1 MPRMLFDP
9 PEGAAATPPV
19 RRRLRTAQE
28 SRDLRRKRITFGL
41 SLALFVLL
49 VNSIVGENGYLAA
62 LRGREEKA
70 ELEAAVAALRHENQ
84 RLKNEG
90 RRMVTDPSAL
100 EEAAR
105 RSLGMIRPGETLM
118 ILRPAD
124 PVVPAPAR

>member
-1 MPRMLFDP
+1 MARMPFDP
-9 PEGAAATPPV
+9 PEGAVATPPG
-19 RRRLRTAQE
+19 RRRPRTAQE

-41 SLALFVLL
+41 SIALFVLL

-62 LRGREEKA
+62 LRVREEKA
-70 ELEAAVAALRHENQ
+70 ELEAAVAALRRDNQ
-84 RLKNEG
+84 RLKSE
-90 RRMVTDPSAL
+90 RERLLSDPSAL

-124 PVVPAPAR
+124 AVEPAPAR

>member
-1 MPRMLFDP
+1 MLFDP
-9 PEGAAATPPV
+9 PEGAAATPPA
-19 RRRLRTAQE
+19 RRRPRTAQE

-62 LRGREEKA
+62 LRVREEKA
-70 ELEAAVAALRHENQ
+70 ELEAAVAVLRRENQ
-84 RLKNEG
+84 RLQSEG
-90 RRMVTDPSAL
+90 RRLVSDPSAL

-124 PVVPAPAR
+124 RVEPAPVR